1 MKRFLSHSSTIL
13 GLFISAL
20 VVVYLISEVI
30 FYISTPS
37 PKAIELIANEEVENA
52 KEAFQDFQR
61 SFRDETLELADVV
74 IEARKNGVTL
84 EELQH
89 SIYPRFNFWGVSVHK
104 NDSLIFWS
112 GFPKG
117 DHHPASV
124 SPQSPLSI
132 KIINDNNVVYLQA
145 IKLELEVNGT
155 DTTKIQIKA
164 LKRLRQQNLL
174 SIGKELNIS
183 VAEAVGLEPKFPVY
197 FSLFNPVPQNVDF
210 KEILYLNTSDSVGAV
225 YTHYDAA
232 DFYLE
237 NREKTFFTWRFIFF
251 ILFILLASYF
261 FIKSDFYISS
271 ITNLLLSYGIISLT
285 WLLIRSN
292 LSNLGF
298 EIVFGNDNAIFSLAS
313 LLFEALVLLLLSA
326 LGNRFYLNHTPAK
339 QPSILKYVSL
349 FALLLGVFFSYLFL
363 GATFQI
369 FNIINTTD
377 ISVFAISP
385 IPTSSIVFFYIF
397 SGFLWVTYCWFTI
410 NSFLLLFK
418 YAPKK
423 ELILVLLGIVGFVLG
438 LWLYQSVNT
447 QQPAPWQLIQT
458 TLLFLFLALFSLR
471 NKAGRK
477 LFLDK
482 SRVRLLITL
491 SFISAV
497 LSYIPSYFGEIAV
510 RDQQMQAASDS
521 FNLKEEEKAEE
532 ITIQLLSNLETV
544 LSNQHFNNLEEQ
556 KIEIQSLFKDEI
568 SRQLLSQWEEYSFS
582 VQLIGQNGESISE
595 YTTDLNA
602 PGWTKVF
609 DIRSL
614 EVPFEEERIRRIR
627 LRPIIRETA
636 LERPSTTYSSY
647 RQGWIPFFSDSD
659 GGERLGWI
667 ICSVYREKP
676 QYHKAFRAVVS
687 YTQSS
692 SINTTIHLNEFENG
706 ILSRTS
712 VVGVP
717 LDMPGYSSL
726 NPELLEQI
734 KRDSVVIRN
743 VEKARASIK
752 EVFIANND
760 RSITRIATFRL
771 TTANHIYALLRFFFT
786 LFIVLILI
794 STFFFWSPN
803 LKIIGHN
810 KKFKDRLLD
819 RFILASFACMLALIA
834 TSYGAVVSQ
843 SNDAVTDDLSMKL
856 DNLREAID
864 QDTESDSRKLL
875 FNATLLIDA
884 DAILY
889 RDTGEIN
896 STAPQIFSQNL
907 LPDKIPW
914 DVYNKI
920 VLNGSEQ
927 EIRFFTLGNQQLLIG
942 FKPIIKDN
950 KIVSIAGIPTFL
962 RAPKFNEQ
970 VLSTTSY
977 LMGFFALIFGL
988 FIIGAAFM
996 ARQLISP
1003 LEELSAG
1010 IKTIPSGN
1018 LETTLPVKSNDEI
1031 GALTKAYNVMV
1042 IELKAL
1048 QQNLVE
1054 AEREAAWKEM
1064 AQQIAHE
1071 IKNPL
1076 TPMKLNLQHL
1086 SMKLK
1091 NPDITSE
1098 ELKSEFMKVNLNL
1111 IEQIDSLS
1119 LIASDFSKFSRPLDQ
1134 PLIKFDISELLT
1146 SVLDLYA
1153 HEESVVITS
1162 TIPENPIYIN
1172 GVKDELR
1179 RVFINLIKNAIEA
1192 MPDGGSISIATTR
1205 FDSEVEIKISDTG
1218 DGISLKNKG
1227 AIFTPNFSTKTSGT
1241 GLGLAIAKKII
1252 EAHAGSIDYESEV
1265 REGTTF
1271 IISLPLWQDS
1281 L

>member
-13 GLFISAL
+13 GLIISTL

-30 FYISTPS
+30 FYVSAPST
-37 PKAIELIANEEVENA
+37 KTIERIANEEVEKA
-52 KEAFQDFQR
+52 KDAFEVFQHT
-61 SFRDETLELADVV
+61 FRDETLELTDA
-74 IEARKNGVTL
+74 IMNARKDDATS

-89 SIYPRFNFWGVSVHK
+89 IISSRFNFWGASVYI
-104 NDSLIFWS
+104 NDSLVFWN

-117 DHHPASV
+117 DFVPASAN
-124 SPQSPLSI
+124 SQSPLSI
-132 KIINDNNVVYLQA
+132 EIVNDNNVVYLQA
-145 IKLELEVNGT
+145 NKLELEVT
-155 DTTKIQIKA
+155 DADTTKIQVKT

-174 SIGKELNIS
+174 SIGKELNLT
-183 VAEAVGLEPKFPVY
+183 VAEAVGLEPRFPVH
-197 FSLFNPVPQNVDF
+197 FSLFSPVPQEVDF
-210 KEILYLNTSDSVGAV
+210 KQSLYLNSSDSVGAV
-225 YTHYDAA
+225 YTQYVATE
-232 DFYLE
+232 FYLE
-237 NREKTFFTWRFIFF
+237 NREKAFFTWRFIFF
-251 ILFILLASYF
+251 IVFLLLASYF

-271 ITNLLLSYGIISLT
+271 ITNLLLSYGIIILT

-292 LSNLGF
+292 LSNFGF
-298 EIVFGNDNAIFSLAS
+298 EIVFGNDKAIFSLAT

-326 LGNRFYLNHTPAK
+326 MGNRFYLKHSPPK
-339 QPSILKYVSL
+339 QPSLLKFVSI

-369 FNIINTTD
+369 FNIVYSTD

-397 SGFLWVTYCWFTI
+397 SGLLWVTYCWFTI

-423 ELILVLLGIVGFVLG
+423 ELSLVLMSIVGFVFG

-447 QQPAPWQLIQT
+447 QQPAPWQLFQT
-458 TLLFLFLALFSLR
+458 TLLFIFLALFSLR
-471 NKAGRK
+471 NKAESK

-497 LSYIPSYFGEIAV
+497 LSYIPSYYGEIEV
-510 RDQQMQAASDS
+510 RDQQMQAASNS
-521 FNLKEEEKAEE
+521 FNIKEEEKAEE

-544 LSNQHFNNLEEQ
+544 LSEQHFNNLEEQ
-556 KIEIQSLFKDEI
+556 RIEIQALFEKEI
-568 SRQLLSQWEEYSFS
+568 ARQLLSQWEEYSFS
-582 VQLIGQNGESISE
+582 VQLIGLNGESISE

-602 PGWTKVF
+602 PGWTKIF

-614 EVPFEEERIRRIR
+614 EVPFEEERIRRSR
-627 LRPIIRETA
+627 LRPIIRQTA

-647 RQGWIPFFSDSD
+647 RQGWIPFFSDSN

-687 YTQSS
+687 YAQFSS
-692 SINTTIHLNEFENG
+692 LNTTIHLNEFENG

-717 LDMPGYSSL
+717 LDMPGYYSL
-726 NPELLEQI
+726 NPELVEQI
-734 KRDSVVIRN
+734 KRDTVVTRN
-743 VEKARASIK
+743 VEKERASIK
-752 EVFIANND
+752 EVFISNND
-760 RSITRIATFRL
+760 QSITRIATFRL

-803 LKIIGHN
+803 LKLIGHN

-834 TSYGAVVSQ
+834 TSYGAIVSQ
-843 SNDAVTDDLSMKL
+843 SNDAVTDELSMKL
-856 DNLREAID
+856 DNLREAIN
-864 QDTESDSRKLL
+864 QDTEDDSRKLL

-889 RDTGEIN
+889 RNTGEIN

-907 LPDKIPW
+907 LPNKIPW

-927 EIRFFTLGNQQLLIG
+927 EIRFFTLGNQELLIG
-942 FKPIIKDN
+942 FKPIIKND

-1010 IKTIPSGN
+1010 IKTIPTGN
-1018 LETTLPVKSNDEI
+1018 LVTKLPVKSNDEI

-1042 IELKAL
+1042 FELKAL

-1098 ELKSEFMKVNLNL
+1098 ELKKEFMKVNLNL

-1153 HEESVVITS
+1153 HEDSVNVVS
-1162 TIPENPIYIN
+1162 SIPEHPIYVN

-1179 RVFINLIKNAIEA
+1179 RVFINLIKNGMEA
-1192 MPDGGSISIATTR
+1192 MPNGGTITFSANLL
-1205 FDSEVEIKISDTG
+1205 DNAVELRISDTG
-1218 DGISLKNKG
+1218 EGISVKDKG

-1252 EAHAGSIDYESEV
+1252 EAHTGSIDFESIEG
-1265 REGTTF
+1265 EGTTF
-1271 IISLPLWQDS
+1271 TITLPLWHD
-1281 L
+1281 